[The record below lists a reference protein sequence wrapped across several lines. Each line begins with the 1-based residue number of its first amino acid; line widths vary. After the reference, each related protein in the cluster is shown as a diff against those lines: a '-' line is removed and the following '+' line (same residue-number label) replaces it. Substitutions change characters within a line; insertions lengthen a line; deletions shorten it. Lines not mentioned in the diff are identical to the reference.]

1 MIFGKSPARPGP
13 ARKVHLFRGAC
24 RISVRGGGNILRGSA
39 SKGVREAEP
48 PGHGRSRD
56 FFRGG
61 TLFEKNFKKFS
72 KIFKKYSKIFK
83 KYSKI
88 YRKYSKK
95 FRKFLKIFLRKLLKM
110 PYFSIFFKKISNP
123 CVKFLRRW
131 TKNPICWRFLR

>member
-1 MIFGKSPARPGP
+1 M
-13 ARKVHLFRGAC
+13 
-24 RISVRGGGNILRGSA
+24 GNILRGSA

-56 FFRGG
+56 VFSGG
-61 TLFEKNFKKFS
+61 GHFLKRISKNFQTNFQ

-88 YRKYSKK
+88 YRKYSIK

-110 PYFSIFFKKISNP
+110 LYFNIFYKRFSKP
-123 CVKFLRRW
+123 CVKFLRVW
-131 TKNPICWRFLR
+131 TKNNLLKVCKKKFRNL